1 MISKSNIA
9 KLIAV
14 TSQWNLR
21 LWYTDYLKML
31 EEIDLDAVII
41 STPHYLH
48 YTMVMNAIKMSKHV
62 LVDKPI
68 LLEYGL

>member
-41 STPHYLH
+41 STSHYLH